1 MKRKVGDAALMK
13 SSIGLRVSRREDE
26 RHLQGR
32 GRFVGDIKLP
42 GMLEVAFVRSPV
54 AHGVIRKITKPCHAD
69 SSVFTHADLIGVQP
83 IITPVTTPG
92 FQHSECPVLAFDRV
106 RFVGEPIAACIAPDR
121 ARAEDLVEEVLLDI
135 EELMAVTTI
144 EGALSSDAP
153 LLHEGWTDNRFVEM
167 LTEVDLAAIAPEAPV
182 VVSVEVE
189 LSRQTI
195 HPLEGRG
202 IVAHWDFGADQLVL
216 AMSTQIPHPVRSGM
230 AQFLGIPES
239 KIRVSPPDIGGGF
252 GYKLQLLPEEIVV
265 AWLALKHKTPFRW
278 VEDRREHLV
287 AGACTRQAKYKLTG
301 HATPEGRLV
310 GLNAD
315 IYIDNGAYSA
325 WPFTAVLEGY
335 SARSNL
341 PGPYQITHYQ
351 SRVNVVATNKPSFC
365 PYRGIAR
372 VGTCFAIESVI
383 DAVAHAVG
391 REPCDVREL
400 NLVPPESMPF
410 HDVTGKLFDVGDYGK
425 SLRRARELIDFD
437 KFRSEQQSSDSA
449 PSRILTGIGFATFYE
464 QTANGASFFSSWG
477 MPVVP
482 GLDQATLKVNADGT
496 LQVKLGL
503 QSFGQGL
510 ETSLAQVAATATGF
524 DLERIQVRL
533 GDTEQTPHSV
543 GSFTSRSAVIG
554 AGAIEAA
561 SKVLKQRIRTVAAG
575 LLGEVDPDSVEIDKG
590 AAFIGDKN
598 VTFEEI
604 AHIFY
609 LKPHL
614 LPACAQNIT
623 SLEVT
628 EGYKVPVDSG
638 IFAYG
643 THAVKVQVDTGT
655 GQINIIDYVIV
666 EDCGERINPMIVE
679 GQTIG
684 GAAQG
689 IGTALFEESPYDE
702 NGQPLA
708 STLLDY
714 LLPGA
719 AEVPRFRLDHIVSPS
734 PHTSFGVKGAGESGT
749 IPAAA
754 AIANAINDALLP
766 LGAKVRTLPMTP
778 PRILAAIA
786 ATGENYEAF

>member
-1 MKRKVGDAALMK
+1 MGDTAPMTN
-13 SSIGLRVSRREDE
+13 SIGLRVERREDE

-32 GRFVGDIKLP
+32 GRFVGDIRLP
-42 GMLEVAFVRSPV
+42 GMLEVVFVRSPV
-54 AHGVIRKITKPCHAD
+54 AHGVIRQIIKPRYLENR
-69 SSVFTHADLIGVQP
+69 VFTNADLVGVQP
-83 IITPVTTPG
+83 ITTPVTTPG
-92 FQHSECPVLAFDRV
+92 YQHSECPVLASGRV
-106 RFVGEPIAACIAPDR
+106 RFVGEPIAACVALDR
-121 ARAEDLVEEVLLDI
+121 AQAEDLADEVQLDI
-135 EELMAVTTI
+135 EEMS
-144 EGALSSDAP
+144 ALSTVSQALAPNAP
-153 LLHEGWTDNRFVEM
+153 LLHEGWTNNSFVEM
-167 LTEVDLAAIAPEAPV
+167 ITEVDLASLAQEAPV
-182 VVSVEVE
+182 VVDVEVE

-202 IVAHWDFGADQLVL
+202 IVAHWDFEADQLVL

-239 KIRVSPPDIGGGF
+239 KIRVTPPDIGGGF

-265 AWLALKHKTPFRW
+265 AWLALKHRTPFRW

-301 HATPEGRLV
+301 YATPEGRLV
-310 GLNAD
+310 GLDAD
-315 IYIDNGAYSA
+315 ICIDNGAYST

-391 REPCDVREL
+391 REPCDVRAL

-410 HDVTGKLFDVGDYGK
+410 HDVTGKMFDVGDYGK
-425 SLRRARELIDFD
+425 SLQRARELIDFD
-437 KFRSEQQSSDSA
+437 KFRSEQSSCLAS
-449 PSRILTGIGFATFYE
+449 PRTLTGIGFATFYE

-503 QSFGQGL
+503 QGFGQGL

-524 DLERIQVRL
+524 ELSKIQVRL
-533 GDTEQTPHSV
+533 GDTELTPHSV

-561 SKVLKQRIRTVAAG
+561 SKVLNHRIRTVAAG
-575 LLGEVDPDSVEIDKG
+575 LLGEVNPDDVKIDEG
-590 AAFIGDKN
+590 AAYIGDQS
-598 VTFEEI
+598 VSFEEI
-604 AHIFY
+604 AHMFY

-614 LPACAQNIT
+614 LPTCAQNIK

-643 THAVKVQVDTGT
+643 THAVKVQVDTET
-655 GQINIIDYVIV
+655 GQVNIVDYVIV

-719 AEVPRFRLDHIVSPS
+719 AEVPRFRLDHLVSPS

-778 PRILAAIA
+778 PRILNAIA
-786 ATGENYEAF
+786 AAGENYEAV